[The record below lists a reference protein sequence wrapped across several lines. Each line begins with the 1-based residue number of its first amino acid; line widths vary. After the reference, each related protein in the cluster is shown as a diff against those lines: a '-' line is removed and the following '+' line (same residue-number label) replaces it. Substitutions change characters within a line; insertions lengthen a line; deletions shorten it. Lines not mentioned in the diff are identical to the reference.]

1 MIGLKRVLVPTDF
14 SRASRTALRYGVALA
29 RPFKAQL
36 HLLHVPELPGTD
48 GVHPFGLFET
58 MRRATRERLRAQ
70 LTEAERRE
78 LKPER
83 AMRLGE
89 PSEEI
94 VDYALKGDIDL
105 VVMGT
110 HGRQGVARMLVGS
123 VAEKV
128 VRRAPCSVLS
138 VRYPEHEFLTAGEA
152 GPDDIAAQDVT
163 GATAEDAMI
172 TLKNILVATDFSEP
186 SEAAVTYGRE
196 LATRFGATLHVLHAA
211 DNIIGRFGAEA
222 YSATAPDLQDRLE
235 ADARRR
241 LNELLIDSDNS
252 GPSSIPVL
260 LTASSPALAIV
271 DYAKEKS
278 IDLIVVGTHG
288 RGGLAHLVVGSVAE
302 RVVRLAPCPVLTV
315 RHPEREFVQP
325 DTLAA
330 TAHA

>member
-1 MIGLKRVLVPTDF
+1 MIGLTRVLVPTDF
-14 SRASRTALRYGVALA
+14 SQASRTALRYGVALA

-36 HLLHVPELPGTD
+36 HLLHVPELPATD
-48 GVHPFGLFET
+48 GVYPFGLFET

-70 LTEAERRE
+70 LTERERRE

-89 PSEEI
+89 PADEI
-94 VDYALKGDIDL
+94 VDYASECDIDL
-105 VVMGT
+105 IVMGT
-110 HGRQGVARMLVGS
+110 HGRHGVARMLVGS

-138 VRYPEHEFLTAGEA
+138 VRYPEHEFLTPGEA
-152 GPDDIAAQDVT
+152 GPDDITAQDVT

-186 SEAAVTYGRE
+186 SDAAVTYGRE

-211 DNIIGRFGAEA
+211 ENLIGRFGAET

-315 RHPEREFVQP
+315 RHPEREFVRP

-330 TAHA
+330 AVHA